1 MINNHKKRRII
12 FVGSIF
18 LISLLALF
26 FIITNFR
33 ENIVFFY
40 SPSELQN
47 VKNIHR
53 SIKIGGMVVE
63 GSIKK
68 IDALNTNFIVTDFQ
82 KELLVHYSGILPDLF
97 RDNQGVVALGL
108 LNEDRSEFS
117 SRELLIKHDE
127 KYMPPEV
134 AKSLKNKSN

>member
-1 MINNHKKRRII
+1 MLNNYKKRRLI

-18 LISLLALF
+18 AISLLALF

-47 VKNIHR
+47 VKNIKR
-53 SIKIGGMVVE
+53 PIKIGGMVVE

-68 IDALNTNFIVTDFQ
+68 IDALKADFIVTDFQ

-97 RDNQGVVALGL
+97 RDKQGVVAIGL
-108 LNEDRSEFS
+108 LSEDRSEFS
-117 SRELLIKHDE
+117 SHELLIKHDE

-134 AKSLKNKSN
+134 AKSLKNKVN

>member
-47 VKNIHR
+47 VKNIQR

-117 SRELLIKHDE
+117 SHELLIKHDE

-134 AKSLKNKSN
+134 AKSLKPKL